1 MRSIVQRISYLPV
14 AALLFSGSWLVASP
28 AASAVGPPAAVQPA
42 TAHNAEEASRLLKE
56 IRVISEQLKRDSATL
71 ESFRFSRMDWRS
83 HVYQLNVA
91 KEHVN
96 EIGERL
102 MKLQAIRNTSEPWQQ
117 KAIDTIVPIGVNLAS
132 QTNNAINLLNENR
145 PQVKHPDYT
154 ERVTMLADDAER
166 MSHSVDAY
174 LDLSAAQNKLDS
186 LQGKAAEIES

>member
-1 MRSIVQRISYLPV
+1 
-14 AALLFSGSWLVASP
+14 
-28 AASAVGPPAAVQPA
+28 
-42 TAHNAEEASRLLKE
+42 
-56 IRVISEQLKRDSATL
+56 
-71 ESFRFSRMDWRS
+71 
-83 HVYQLNVA
+83 
-91 KEHVN
+91 VN

>member
-1 MRSIVQRISYLPV
+1 
-14 AALLFSGSWLVASP
+14 
-28 AASAVGPPAAVQPA
+28 
-42 TAHNAEEASRLLKE
+42 
-56 IRVISEQLKRDSATL
+56 VISEQLKRDSATL

-102 MKLQAIRNTSEPWQQ
+102 MRLQAIRNTSEPWQQ